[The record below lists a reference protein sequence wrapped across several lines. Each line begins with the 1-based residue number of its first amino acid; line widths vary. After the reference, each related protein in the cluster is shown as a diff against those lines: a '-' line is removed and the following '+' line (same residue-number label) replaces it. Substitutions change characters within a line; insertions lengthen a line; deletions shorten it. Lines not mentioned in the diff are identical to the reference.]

1 MPATAPVM
9 QMAINP
15 KMPRINHPMNHLDSW
30 STLAC
35 NWEASPAM
43 GPSSQGYWRS
53 TGIHRPHRDG
63 KIKRDSF
70 FREIEELRQVCNMQS
85 IQLTEY
91 KVY

>member
-1 MPATAPVM
+1 
-9 QMAINP
+9 
-15 KMPRINHPMNHLDSW
+15 MPRINHPTNRLGRRSNLV
-30 STLAC
+30 S
-35 NWEASPAM
+35 NREASPAM

-70 FREIEELRQVCNMQS
+70 FREIEELRQVYNMQS
-85 IQLTEY
+85 IQVTEC